1 MNFLLKLFVIF
12 AFLQIAC
19 KNAPTIPSEPFQ
31 VNTIKI
37 DGKNSKNASFENVGV
52 SPKITISFSSKINFA
67 SANTSVLIL
76 NTKTNE
82 KVQNDI
88 KIGNNDSSLIIS
100 PQTKLQH
107 LGNYQ
112 IQILQTLK
120 SKENQGLISESQ
132 VRFNTVMDSTDKFG
146 RISDDELLT
155 LIQKQTFKYFWDFGH
170 PVSGL
175 ARERNTSGDIIT
187 SGGSGFGIMAIAVA
201 IKRNFISRQEGLER
215 MLKITDFL
223 KNKTVSYHGVFPHW
237 LNGATGATIAFS
249 AKDNGADLVETSYL
263 MAGLLTARQ
272 FFDQNTTNETK
283 LRKEITE
290 LWEAVDWNFHTKN
303 NENVLFWHW
312 SPNFGW
318 EMNHQIHGWNEA
330 LITYILAAASPTHP
344 IKKIVYDAG
353 WAKNGAMKNGK
364 KFYNI
369 ELPLGEDLGGPL
381 FYEQYT
387 FLGIDPR
394 NLKDQYADYS
404 VQVKNHSLINR
415 NYCVANPKGY
425 MGYSKDCW
433 GLTASDNHNGYSA
446 HSPTNDLGVITP
458 TAAISSL
465 PFTPAESMEAI
476 RFFYYKLGDKIWKNH
491 GFVDAFNL
499 SKGWFATSYLVIDQG
514 PIIGMIENHRSGQ
527 LWSLLMADADVKNGL
542 DKLGFKY

>member
-1 MNFLLKLFVIF
+1 
-12 AFLQIAC
+12 
-19 KNAPTIPSEPFQ
+19 
-31 VNTIKI
+31 
-37 DGKNSKNASFENVGV
+37 VGV

-132 VRFNTVMDSTDKFG
+132 VRFNTVMDSTDKFE

-499 SKGWFATSYLVIDQG
+499 SKGWFATSYLAIDQG

>member
-344 IKKIVYDAG
+344 IKKNVYDAG

-499 SKGWFATSYLVIDQG
+499 SKGWFATSYLAIDQG

>member
-37 DGKNSKNASFENVGV
+37 DGKNSKNALFENVGV

-132 VRFNTVMDSTDKFG
+132 VRFNTVMDSTDKFE

-187 SGGSGFGIMAIAVA
+187 SGGSGFGIMAIPVA

-303 NENVLFWHW
+303 NESVLFWHW

-499 SKGWFATSYLVIDQG
+499 SKGWFATSYLAIDQG

>member
-499 SKGWFATSYLVIDQG
+499 SKGWFATSYLAIDQG

>member
-12 AFLQIAC
+12 AFSQISC
-19 KNAPTIPSEPFQ
+19 KNAPTIPSQPFQ

-37 DGKNSKNASFENVGV
+37 DGKESKNASFENVGV
-52 SPKITISFSSKINFA
+52 SPKITINFSSKINFA
-67 SANTSVLIL
+67 TANASVLIL

-82 KVQNDI
+82 KVQNNI
-88 KIGNNDSSLIIS
+88 EIGNNDSSLIIS

-107 LGNYQ
+107 LSNYQ

-132 VRFNTVMDSTDKFG
+132 VRFNTVMDSTDKFA

-187 SGGSGFGIMAIAVA
+187 SGGSGFGIMAIPVA

-272 FFDQNTTNETK
+272 YFDQNTKSETK

-303 NENVLFWHW
+303 NENVLYWHW

-318 EMNHQIHGWNEA
+318 EMNHQIHGYNEA

-344 IKKIVYDAG
+344 IQKSVYDVG
-353 WAKNGAMKNGK
+353 WARNGAMKNGK

-381 FYEQYT
+381 FFEQYT

-394 NLKDQYADYS
+394 NLKDQYADYNL
-404 VQVKNHSLINR
+404 QVKNHSLINR

-433 GLTASDNHNGYSA
+433 GLTASDNQDGYSA

-465 PFTPAESMEAI
+465 PFTPTESMEAI

-499 SKGWFATSYLVIDQG
+499 SKGWFATSYLAIDQG

-527 LWSLLMADADVKNGL
+527 LWQLLMADPDVKKGL

>member
-37 DGKNSKNASFENVGV
+37 DGKNSKNALFENVGV

-499 SKGWFATSYLVIDQG
+499 SKGWFATSYLAIDQG

>member
-120 SKENQGLISESQ
+120 SKENQVLISESQ

-344 IKKIVYDAG
+344 IKKNVYDAG

-499 SKGWFATSYLVIDQG
+499 SKGWFATSYLAIDQG